1 MTTALLR
8 ELRRIADALAFIA
21 LAKAR
26 KEIDGLHEPYED
38 ASRRLMDRILSDVDP
53 PPPARRRTTTSKNH
67 RQSRKGKS

>member
-26 KEIDGLHEPYED
+26 KGIDGLHPPYED
-38 ASRRLMDRILSDVDP
+38 ASRRLMDCILHDIDP
-53 PPPARRRTTTSKNH
+53 PAPKPRRARRTKKPRGT
-67 RQSRKGKS
+67 RKARA

>member
-26 KEIDGLHEPYED
+26 KEIDGLHGPYED
-38 ASRRLMDRILSDVDP
+38 ASQRLMDSILSDIDP
-53 PPPARRRTTTSKNH
+53 PAPKPRRARRTKKPRGI
-67 RQSRKGKS
+67 RKGKS

>member
-1 MTTALLR
+1 MTTALLW

-38 ASRRLMDRILSDVDP
+38 ASRRLMDSIMSDIDP
-53 PPPARRRTTTSKNH
+53 PAPKPRRTRRTKRPRGT
-67 RQSRKGKS
+67 RKGKA